1 MSEMDH
7 LPYKTIN
14 VFLSQNYLSQLL
26 EEILN
31 KKNSLNK
38 EDQIEFSKHFRQ
50 YVKILGFRNPTIAP
64 LPLQIKAFISAFE
77 EHEEVIPFTLSTWVK
92 IRQSFAEK
100 VKVWL
105 EEHGWKN
112 LQLKRDFQESEGFQN
127 TWPQKWS
134 LDKLVKDFNKD
145 NPDEESSRED
155 LILMVLW
162 ISGQLPKEE
171 TQL

>member
-14 VFLSQNYLSQLL
+14 VFLSQDYLYQLL

-31 KKNSLNK
+31 KKYSLKK

-64 LPLQIKAFISAFE
+64 LPLQIKAFVSAFE

-92 IRQSFAEK
+92 IRPSFAEK
-100 VKVWL
+100 VKIWL
-105 EEHGWKN
+105 GEQGWKN
-112 LQLKRDFQESEGFQN
+112 LELKRDFQEFEGFLN
-127 TWPQKWS
+127 TWPKKWTF
-134 LDKLVKDFNKD
+134 DKLVKEFKND
-145 NPDEESSRED
+145 NPDESH
-155 LILMVLW
+155 L
-162 ISGQLPKEE
+162 GK
-171 TQL
+171 T